1 MTQAEKIHDD
11 QFREILG
18 SDLNLCSHAI
28 DLLGSYQLLQ
38 RQQLVFWLVSLLI
51 LGVLVG
57 LGGLALGLESGWGL
71 LAAVVG
77 VAGICLVFLWRQQM
91 RLGRSLHGVRTR
103 WQQTQLTGCHRHVVQ
118 MVTDMAKQ
126 VIEYN
131 HMVERLEALQ
141 AGDFWRDFRQ
151 LSDAEKGFI
160 ESTFVQVRG
169 QLLAGLQACRRLIE
183 DPKAKVADTLSQ
195 QLVSRDRYLVH
206 EFTAKTMTSNQYLK
220 LAQELSQ
227 MEMALQKQLASYR

>member
-18 SDLNLCSHAI
+18 SDLNLCSHGI
-28 DLLGSYQLLQ
+28 DLLGSYQLLK
-38 RQQLVFWLVSLLI
+38 RQQLVFWMGSLVI
-51 LGVLVG
+51 LGILTG
-57 LGGLALGLESGWGL
+57 LGILAWRLGSGWVL
-71 LAAVVG
+71 LGVVLG

-91 RLGRSLHGVRTR
+91 RLSRSLQGVRTR
-103 WQQTQLTGCHRHVVQ
+103 WQQTQLMGCNRRIVQ

-126 VIEYN
+126 VIAYN
-131 HMVERLEALQ
+131 HLVDRLEALQ

-151 LSDAEKGFI
+151 LSEAEKGYI

-183 DPKAKVADTLSQ
+183 DPKAGVADTLSQ
-195 QLVSRDRYLVH
+195 QLVSRDQHLVH
-206 EFTAKTMTSNQYLK
+206 EFTAKTMSSNQYLN

-227 MEMALQKQLASYR
+227 METALQKQLTSYQ